1 VVVRDSG
8 KPLALAGAG
17 FATTF
22 LVAHALLGELAG
34 SVGEPDRV
42 FETHF
47 ASESLRAADL
57 AGSIFLLLSAIG
69 FAIFSALLSS
79 TAVEA
84 QKPVPSVVLR
94 ASGTLAAVG
103 LFMAAV
109 SFATVPASL
118 WWGELFDDS
127 ALSTGQAVLP
137 QLGYAALVGAMV
149 SAVVV
154 MLAATRISSFPT
166 WLVRG
171 SYGLAVLLLVGS
183 LMVGPMALLAV
194 WVALVSLVAWREAR
208 LS

>member
-1 VVVRDSG
+1 MRDSG
-8 KPLALAGAG
+8 KPLALVGVG
-17 FATTF
+17 FAATF
-22 LVAHALLGELAG
+22 LVGLALVGELAG

-42 FETHF
+42 FEAHF

-57 AGSIFLLLSAIG
+57 AGSILLLLSAIG

-79 TAVEA
+79 RAVEA
-84 QKPVPSVVLR
+84 QKPLAAVVLR

-109 SFATVPASL
+109 SFATVPMSL
-118 WWGELFDDS
+118 WFGELFDDS

-137 QLGYAALVGAMV
+137 QLGYAALVGAMF

-154 MLAATRISSFPT
+154 MLAATRVSSFPT
-166 WLVRG
+166 WLDRG

-183 LMVGPMALLAV
+183 LMVAPMALLGV
-194 WVALVSLVAWREAR
+194 WVALVSFVAWREAR